1 MAKKRSRKTKGSRSA
16 TPTPKKEAR
25 ANEQPKKS
33 ASAKSAKGA
42 SKASVRKQP
51 NAIQRWIRETRGEL
65 RKVTW
70 PTREEAIQLT
80 KVVLAV
86 TFAMS
91 AFLGFL
97 DWLFNKLF
105 ALLFGLFS

>member
-1 MAKKRSRKTKGSRSA
+1 MAKKRSRKTKGGASA
-16 TPTPKKEAR
+16 AVTPKKEAR
-25 ANEQPKKS
+25 AEKKPKKS
-33 ASAKSAKGA
+33 ASAKAAKSAA
-42 SKASVRKQP
+42 KAPARKQP

-80 KVVLAV
+80 KVVLLV

-91 AFLGFL
+91 AFLGFM